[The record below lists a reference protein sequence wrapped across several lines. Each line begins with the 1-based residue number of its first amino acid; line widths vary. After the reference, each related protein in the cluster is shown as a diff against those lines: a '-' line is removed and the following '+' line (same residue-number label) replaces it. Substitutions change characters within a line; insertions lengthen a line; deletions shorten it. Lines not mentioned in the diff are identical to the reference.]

1 MKRLLTVV
9 GILLLA
15 CVGVGLVAVLVG
27 GGSDEEPAGGQAASG
42 AATSRSATATA
53 APTSAGTPAVAASP
67 TKPWGTSKEDVHVAL
82 AEGQTAEIRVGDGV
96 YRLTLVKIVDPAQST
111 NEFIKPDE
119 GKRFVL
125 LQVLI
130 ENAGTSGIT
139 SGSWVLRDRDDFE
152 YEADLVPTGF
162 AEGEPLGFFEL
173 GPGAKKQGIV
183 VFEIPQDAQIRFVKF
198 DPNPFTS
205 GEIYFDAE

>member
-1 MKRLLTVV
+1 MKRLLTVI
-9 GILLLA
+9 GILLLV
-15 CVGVGLVAVLVG
+15 CVGIGVVIAITGG
-27 GGSDEEPAGGQAASG
+27 GGSNGEPAARQTASG
-42 AATSRSATATA
+42 AGQPTTTVAGTQATSE
-53 APTSAGTPAVAASP
+53 PAVAASP
-67 TKPWGTSKEDVHVAL
+67 TKPWGTSKEDVHVPF
-82 AEGQTAEIRVGDGV
+82 AEGQTAEIKSGDSIYRV
-96 YRLTLVKIVDPAQST
+96 TLNKIVDPAQST

-139 SGSWVLRDRDDFE
+139 SGSWVLRDQNDFE
-152 YEADLVPTGF
+152 YEADIAPVGF

-183 VFEIPQDAQIRFVKF
+183 VFEIPQDAQVRFVKF